1 MLLASSSAW
10 LFFIKKKNFFFPLP
24 SLNLAL
30 FLPLCKVQDRG
41 AAGLEEREGWGEL
54 SSFLLFFFSFKA
66 K

>member
-10 LFFIKKKNFFFPLP
+10 LFFNLKKNFFFSLL

-30 FLPLCKVQDRG
+30 FLPPCKVQDRG
-41 AAGLEEREGWGEL
+41 AAGLEERWGGGVEF
-54 SSFLLFFFSFKA
+54 FLAFFFSFKA